1 MGERETQQLCVPARP
16 VLGLF
21 EDNRVASEVEIDRA
35 GLARPDG
42 DNPIKGDRLAVANGF
57 RFDVV
62 VIDLAGLESRADEHA
77 GVAGRGRHVAVDAD
91 GSIFGAGHDDRG
103 VGRVEHALLLA
114 GRRSGR
120 LRDNH
125 HAAHAAHA
133 AAAHLHSTAATS
145 LLHAHATA
153 THLHSTAATG
163 LLHATAATALLHATT
178 ATR

>member
-1 MGERETQQLCVPARP
+1 ML
-16 VLGLF
+16 L

-42 DNPIKGDRLAVANGF
+42 DNPIEGDRLAIANGF

-62 VIDLAGLESRADEHA
+62 VIDLAGLESWADEHA

-125 HAAHAAHA
+125 HAAHAA
-133 AAAHLHSTAATS
+133 AAHLHSTAATC

-153 THLHSTAATG
+153 THLHATAATS